1 MDSRLHGNDKMF
13 RGNDKMFGGKDKL
26 CFFAIFY
33 LPPDIFL

>member
-26 CFFAIFY
+26 YFFAIFY